1 MNEYKNIIENINS
14 NNLVDAEKI
23 CKQTNNFENN
33 YLIQNFLG
41 IINIKKNKFGLA
53 EKNFIKSFSLEN
65 TFEDSIKN
73 LYLLYLKQRK
83 VSQLLDC
90 AKKLININKN
100 NPGYNYFLALSLE
113 FNNLFNEAI
122 EFYKKSIDLNYV
134 EKRNAYNNIGN
145 ILLRQKKRLLSL
157 KYFKKAYELDKKNI
171 HIIGNLL
178 SNYVVLRDISN
189 LEFYLKKLYSL
200 DKNSL
205 LFLVYKAELLILKNK
220 IDQAKEILSQHLDDA
235 RFATKLIG
243 IHLNIGEYQIG
254 KELFYKIKNKICNDP
269 NYNDFI
275 ATTLLYDGNFEEGF
289 KFYDK
294 RNSKSISKYLQINEW
309 RGELLDNKKI
319 LVYYEQG
326 LGDTLQFSK
335 YIIPLL
341 KICENVTFLV
351 QGKLINLFNKN
362 IDRLN
367 IISQINFDKENFD
380 YKIDLGSLI
389 KFFYKEKLDNSE
401 LIIDI
406 KKDINQNELI
416 KIDKSKL
423 NVGIVWSGSNYGP
436 NEPYRSVPLE
446 NLKRLFSLNINFY
459 SLQNEIR
466 DNDAK
471 YFKSLNI
478 INCGNFDLN
487 EISKIILNL
496 DLVISTDT
504 SILHLSA
511 ILNKETWGI
520 LSLYPDWRWGEFEK
534 LNPYRSLKLF
544 KQNKFNDWRATIS
557 DIYNQLK
564 IRLDLKYENK

>member
-1 MNEYKNIIENINS
+1 MNEYKNIIESINS

-122 EFYKKSIDLNYV
+122 KFYKKSIDLNYV

-178 SNYVVLRDISN
+178 SNYVVLRDTSN

-220 IDQAKEILSQHLDDA
+220 IDQAKEILSQHLDDP

-254 KELFYKIKNKICNDP
+254 KGLFYKIKNKICNDP

-294 RNSKSISKYLQINEW
+294 RNSKSISKYSQINEW
-309 RGELLDNKKI
+309 KGELLDNKKI

-335 YIIPLL
+335 YIIPLI

-351 QGKLINLFNKN
+351 QGKLIDLFNKN

-367 IISQINFDKENFD
+367 IISQINIDKENFD

-401 LIIDI
+401 LISDI
-406 KKDINQNELI
+406 KKILI
-416 KIDKSKL
+416 KM
-423 NVGIVWSGSNYGP
+423 N
-436 NEPYRSVPLE
+436 
-446 NLKRLFSLNINFY
+446 
-459 SLQNEIR
+459 
-466 DNDAK
+466 
-471 YFKSLNI
+471 
-478 INCGNFDLN
+478 
-487 EISKIILNL
+487 
-496 DLVISTDT
+496 
-504 SILHLSA
+504 
-511 ILNKETWGI
+511 
-520 LSLYPDWRWGEFEK
+520 
-534 LNPYRSLKLF
+534 
-544 KQNKFNDWRATIS
+544 
-557 DIYNQLK
+557 
-564 IRLDLKYENK
+564 